1 MVNVKKTKKQQFI
14 SKNVANVTE
23 YKSKQ
28 TNTKFSLKLLILFE
42 TCEKIKKKSKNKVF

>member
-1 MVNVKKTKKQQFI
+1 MVNVKKTKNQLAVFI

-42 TCEKIKKKSKNKVF
+42 TCEKIKKKE